1 MIQGNF
7 IYFIIVL
14 LIYSTYLPP
23 EKPNFS
29 LFETSLLFPGLI
41 IVFAYFTR
49 MRFHRLEKRI
59 PKDNILRVDYKINA
73 IITQQT
79 IMAIVLFAVDIY
91 GLNLTSFFENIPFF
105 TVIPTLQALVFIGL
119 FVFYLTIIW
128 ACAYGPYQKLHIT
141 DLSVRS
147 YVLSNILFSIPVL
160 FPWLLLSGIADIIN
174 ALPFE
179 LPKRFISTPE
189 GQVIYFLVFL
199 STFVI
204 IGPAMIQK
212 FWRCKP
218 LESGYARSRIKKLC
232 RKAEVQYA
240 NILYWPA
247 FDGRMMTAGIM
258 GLIKKFRY
266 ILISKTLLRYLEPE
280 EMDAVIAHEIGHI
293 KRKHLYFYLIFFIGY
308 IFLSYTTFDLLIY
321 FIIYTD
327 PVYRLINSTG
337 INHDTIISGMF
348 SLIIII
354 LFFIYFRYIFGYFMR
369 NFERQADTYVYALFS
384 SAKPLISTFKKI
396 AEATGQPQDRPNWH
410 HFSIKERVEY
420 LNLCEKDKTYIIR
433 QNRKINKSIAAYLA
447 AIVIIGGI
455 GYNLNFGETGRKLNN
470 LFIEK
475 IMLREINKTPDNP
488 YLYSNL
494 GDLYYDLDNY
504 TETIKAYE
512 KSIDLKL
519 DNPHVL
525 NNLAWLYA
533 TCDDKNLRNPARALN
548 LALHAAALKES
559 PHSLDTLAECYYING
574 RLEEAVS
581 TELYALIIVKKERLY
596 YENQLKKFM
605 AAVKSGC
612 QQAGK

>member
-1 MIQGNF
+1 MFVNF

-29 LFETSLLFPGLI
+29 SFETSLLFPGLI

-59 PKDNILRVDYKINA
+59 SKDNILCADYKINA

-79 IMAIVLFAVDIY
+79 VMAVVLFAVDIY
-91 GLNLTSFFENIPFF
+91 GLNLTSFFKNIPFF

-119 FVFYLTIIW
+119 FVFYLAIIW
-128 ACAYGPYQKLHIT
+128 ACAYGPYQKLYIT
-141 DLSVRS
+141 DMSVRS
-147 YVLSNILFSIPVL
+147 YVLSNISFSIPVL

-218 LESGYARSRIKKLC
+218 LESGYARSRIQKLC
-232 RKAEVQYA
+232 RKAGVEYA

-266 ILISKTLLRYLEPE
+266 ILITKTLLRYLEPE

-293 KRKHLYFYLIFFIGY
+293 KRKHLQSYLIFFIGY

-369 NFERQADTYVYALFS
+369 NFERQADAYVYALFP

-410 HFSIKERVEY
+410 HFSIKERIEY
-420 LNLCEKDKTYIIR
+420 LNLCEKDRTCIIR
-433 QNRKINKSIAAYLA
+433 QNRKINKSIAAYLI
-447 AIVIIGGI
+447 AIIIIGGI
-455 GYNLNFGETGRKLNN
+455 GYNLNFGETGKKLNN
-470 LFIEK
+470 HFIEK

-494 GDLYYDLDNY
+494 GDLYYHLVDY

-512 KSIDLKL
+512 KSIDL
-519 DNPHVL
+519 DSNNPHVL

-533 TCDDKNLRNPARALN
+533 TCDDKTLRNPKRALN
-548 LALHAAALKES
+548 LALHAAALEES

-581 TELYALIIVKKERLY
+581 TELYALRIVKKERSY

-605 AAVKSGC
+605 RAVKSGC